1 MIKVSA
7 GQGVPMGMPQFE
19 TVSDSRLHKQEPTQP
34 AAVSKR
40 ELAAARERGI
50 TRRNQ
55 SHNQKSSV
63 FSTTIVEDPNLLYR
77 FRQPLEA
84 LATLASEPNVFYEPW
99 MLLPSLKAFGQD
111 RSFVFVLVFMNPP
124 GAGSSLCGFFPL
136 EIVNGVGG
144 LPIRSCRLWNFLHFR
159 WCAPLVRA
167 GYEVECLKAFF
178 EWAQS
183 KANPR
188 SLIEFR
194 SLPAWGKLS
203 QALIDIVNR
212 EGLPHY
218 IADLHTRA
226 LLLKADSAEACIRAA
241 LPGSKIKEL
250 NRLQRRLGERGDL
263 RYERLTEAED
273 VSEWIEGF
281 LNIEARGWK
290 GRAGTALAS
299 SSEQRRFFEEIVPS
313 AFDRG
318 QLMMLRAS
326 VGDRA
331 IAYKCNFVSRA
342 GAFAFKIAYDET
354 YSAYSPGVQLELEN
368 IRQFHSMGEVNWM
381 DSCADPDHFMANH
394 LWADRRT
401 IQSTLIAPRGGYGAF
416 WISVM
421 PFLKWVRRA
430 LKSSLRKMISR
441 GAQ

>member
-1 MIKVSA
+1 
-7 GQGVPMGMPQFE
+7 MGMPQLE
-19 TVSDSRLHKQEPTQP
+19 TIPDSTLRKKELTQ
-34 AAVSKR
+34 AAALSKR
-40 ELAAARERGI
+40 QLAVGRERGS
-50 TRRNQ
+50 TSRGHSRNQ
-55 SHNQKSSV
+55 KASV

-77 FRQPLEA
+77 FRQQLET

-111 RSFVFVLVFMNPP
+111 RSFLFVLVFMSPP
-124 GAGSSLCGFFPL
+124 GADSPLCGFFPL
-136 EIVNGVGG
+136 EIVNSVGG

-167 GYEVECLKAFF
+167 GYETECLKAFF
-178 EWAQS
+178 EWAKS
-183 KANPR
+183 ETNPG

-194 SLPAWGKLS
+194 CLPAWGKLS
-203 QALIDIVNR
+203 QALIDIIDR
-212 EGLPHY
+212 DGLPHY

-226 LLLKADSAEACIRAA
+226 LLLKAESAEACIRAA

-263 RYERLTEAED
+263 RYERLTEAES

-281 LNIEARGWK
+281 LKLEASGWK

-299 SSEQRRFFEEIVPS
+299 SSEQRRFFEEIVRS

-331 IAYKCNFVSRA
+331 IAYKCNFVSGA

-368 IRQFHSMGEVNWM
+368 IRQFHSMGEVDWM
-381 DSCADPDHFMANH
+381 DSCADSHHFMANH
-394 LWADRRT
+394 IWAARQT
-401 IQSTLIAPRGGYGAF
+401 IQTTLIAPQGGIGAF
-416 WISVM
+416 WLSLM

-430 LKSSLRKMISR
+430 LKSSTRKMVCR

>member
-7 GQGVPMGMPQFE
+7 GQGVPMGMPQLE

-40 ELAAARERGI
+40 ELAAARERRI
-50 TRRNQ
+50 RRNQ
-55 SHNQKSSV
+55 AHNQKSSV
-63 FSTTIVEDPNLLYR
+63 FSTTIVEDPNLLYG
-77 FRQPLEA
+77 FRQELEA

-111 RSFVFVLVFMNPP
+111 RSFLFVLVFMNPP
-124 GAGSSLCGFFPL
+124 GADSSLCGFFPL

-159 WCAPLVRA
+159 WCVPLVRA

-178 EWAQS
+178 DWAQS

-194 SLPAWGKLS
+194 CLPAWGKLS
-203 QALIDIVNR
+203 QALIDIINR

-226 LLLKADSAEACIRAA
+226 LLLKANSAEACIRAA
-241 LPGSKIKEL
+241 LSGSKIKEL

-263 RYERLTEAED
+263 TYERLTRAED

-281 LNIEARGWK
+281 LDLEARGWK

-299 SSEQRRFFEEIVPS
+299 SSEQGRFFEEIVRS

-326 VGDRA
+326 VGARA

-354 YSAYSPGVQLELEN
+354 FSAYSPGVQLELEN

-381 DSCADPDHFMANH
+381 DSCADSDHFMANQ
-394 LWADRRT
+394 LWAARRT
-401 IQSTLIAPRGGYGAF
+401 IQTTLIAHHGGVGAF
-416 WISVM
+416 CLSAM
-421 PFLKWVRRA
+421 PLLKWVRRT
-430 LKSSLRKMISR
+430 LKSSASRMISR
-441 GAQ
+441 GKK